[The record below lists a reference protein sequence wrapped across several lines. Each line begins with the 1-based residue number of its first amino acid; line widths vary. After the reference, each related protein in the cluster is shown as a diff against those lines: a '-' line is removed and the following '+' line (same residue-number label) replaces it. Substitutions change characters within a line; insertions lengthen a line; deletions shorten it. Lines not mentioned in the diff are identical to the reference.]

1 LHEPAVLKRWWQA
14 IKMPYFAGVFG
25 TIPAIKVGAYLNEQ
39 LEKLRK
45 YDIVAAV
52 ATAIEKTFK

>member
-1 LHEPAVLKRWWQA
+1 
-14 IKMPYFAGVFG
+14 MPYFAGVFG